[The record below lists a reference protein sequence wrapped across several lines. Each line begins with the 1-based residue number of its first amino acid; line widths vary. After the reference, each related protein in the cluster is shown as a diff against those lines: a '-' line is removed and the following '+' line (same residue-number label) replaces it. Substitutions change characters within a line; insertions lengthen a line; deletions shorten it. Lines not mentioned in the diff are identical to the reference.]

1 MEILNDEQI
10 DKDVLKLLEMFETT
24 QYKEHKVKPEMI
36 SGPIITRDDLRNMKM
51 EKGLYTCKSS
61 GSTGEPVSVEKS
73 YWDMVWTLATN
84 IREIR
89 WRKWDVTKN
98 VAVIK
103 TSYSLS
109 ETNDWGIS
117 KRIEPVQGKS
127 YMNSYKTISEL
138 QEWLEEVNPHYIQCL
153 PSILKELNVA
163 KISNFIDWKGTGEL
177 GGTMYS
183 TEECGT
189 IAILCPENPNVYHVM
204 ENMYVETDI
213 DGGIIVTSMTNPYIK
228 RYKHGDHIEMGECT
242 CGRTMQT
249 IKEIKGRTRNMFT
262 LPNGDRK
269 WPLLGSHYFFE
280 RFGIKR
286 FRAIQTS
293 IDELELEIICEPLGE
308 KENDVKSLVNTML
321 ESPINVIIRYVETF
335 PNYKFEEFISKI

>member
-36 SGPIITRDDLRNMKM
+36 SGPIITRDDLRKMKM

-89 WRKWDVTKN
+89 WRKWDVTKT

-204 ENMYVETDI
+204 ENIHVETDI

-308 KENDVKSLVNTML
+308 KENDVKSLVNNML

>member
-1 MEILNDEQI
+1 MEILSDEQI
-10 DKDVLKLLEMFETT
+10 DRDVLKLLEMFEKT
-24 QYKEHKVKPEMI
+24 QYKEHKIKPELI
-36 SGPIITRDDLRNMKM
+36 SGPIITRDDLRNIKM

-61 GSTGEPVSVEKS
+61 GSTGEPVSVEKT
-73 YWDMVWTLATN
+73 YWDMIWTLATN

-103 TSYSLS
+103 TTYSTT
-109 ETNDWGIS
+109 EINDWGIS

-127 YMNSYKTISEL
+127 YMNSYKSISEL

-153 PSILKELNVA
+153 PSILKELNVGR
-163 KISNFIDWKGTGEL
+163 ISNFIDWKGTGEV

-189 IAILCPENPNVYHVM
+189 IAILCPDNPNVYHVM
-204 ENMYVETDI
+204 ENTYVEIDT

-262 LPNGDRK
+262 LPNGDKK

-308 KENDVKSLVNTML
+308 KENDVKSLVNNML
-321 ESPINVIIRYVETF
+321 DSPINVIIRYVETF

>member
-1 MEILNDEQI
+1 MEILSDEQI
-10 DKDVLKLLEMFETT
+10 DRDVLKLLEMFEKT
-24 QYKEHKVKPEMI
+24 QYKEHKIKPELI
-36 SGPIITRDDLRNMKM
+36 SGPIITRDDLRNIKM

-61 GSTGEPVSVEKS
+61 GSTGEPVSVEKT
-73 YWDMVWTLATN
+73 YWDMIWTLATN

-103 TSYSLS
+103 TTYSTT
-109 ETNDWGIS
+109 EINDWGIS

-127 YMNSYKTISEL
+127 YMNSYKSISEL
-138 QEWLEEVNPHYIQCL
+138 QEWLEDVNPHYIQCL
-153 PSILKELNVA
+153 PSILKELNVGR
-163 KISNFIDWKGTGEL
+163 ISNFIDWKGTGEV

-189 IAILCPENPNVYHVM
+189 IAILCPENSNVYHVM
-204 ENMYVETDI
+204 ENTYVEIDT

-262 LPNGDRK
+262 LPNGDKK

-293 IDELELEIICEPLGE
+293 LDELELEIICEPLGI
-308 KENDVKSLVNTML
+308 KENDVKSLINTML
-321 ESPINVIIRYVETF
+321 DSPINVIIRYVETF